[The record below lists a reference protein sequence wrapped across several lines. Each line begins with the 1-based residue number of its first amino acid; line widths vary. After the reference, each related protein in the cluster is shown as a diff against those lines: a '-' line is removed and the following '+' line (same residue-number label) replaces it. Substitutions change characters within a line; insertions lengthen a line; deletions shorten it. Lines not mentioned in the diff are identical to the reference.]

1 MFAALKKYFG
11 FDRFLDNQQ
20 EIVEK
25 IIQGDDLCVVMPT
38 GAGKS
43 LCYQL
48 PALMKKGYTII
59 VSPLISLMK
68 DQVDQLRAK
77 GIPTGCINSSIP
89 LAEQQQC
96 MSDVV
101 MGNIKLLYVAPERF
115 GAFSFRNLLEH
126 CPPEMLVVDEAHCI
140 SQWGHDFRPSYLKIG
155 EFSEQFK
162 IRQIC
167 AFTATAT
174 PQVRKDIKTQLH
186 RKNMQLV
193 VAGFKRPNLAFS
205 VQQCSRQ
212 ENKFAAIHKLLKN
225 PAPTIIYSATRKNVE
240 EIAAEFDCIAY
251 HAGMSDEERKNAQ
264 DKFMNDPCPILAATN
279 AFGMGI
285 DRKDVRRIIHYN
297 MPGSLEA
304 YYQEAG
310 RAGRDGENSECI
322 LLFSYADKFVHE
334 FMIEMNNPPQDA
346 VAELWNLLLQL
357 SAKNKTLSL
366 EISAADLASMLTKCK
381 NDSMVSSSLA
391 ILEKNNFI
399 ERGYRTRNSG
409 NIYFGGNLKLLAGQH
424 CLEKTQRSR
433 FISRM
438 LKYYGDA
445 LANPIS
451 CTYAEMAGIAGLNV
465 EQVKRV
471 IRALNGDV
479 LSWEAPF
486 AGRSIDIITP
496 DRQVSEIDFKM
507 LQEKY
512 DFELSR
518 LNEVIRYTNTTKCRQ
533 TFITDYFG
541 EDTGDWNCSSCD
553 ICSRDS
559 FKTTKTPLSNAE
571 KTTVH
576 IILKAV
582 DRFNGKLGAGKI
594 SAILGG
600 SMRADIVEWNYDRSP
615 AFGKLSFLKQ
625 NKIMQF
631 IRQMESAGL
640 IARTNSEYPC
650 IELTAEGYACLK
662 DISRIPPL

>member
-1 MFAALKKYFG
+1 MLSALKKYFG

-20 EIVEK
+20 EIVNS
-25 IIQGDDLCVVMPT
+25 IMRGDDLCVVMPT

-48 PALMKKGYTII
+48 PALMKNNYSII

-77 GIPTGCINSSIP
+77 GIPCGCINSSVP
-89 LAEQQQC
+89 LSEQQQC
-96 MSDVV
+96 ISDII
-101 MGNIKLLYVAPERF
+101 MGKIKLLYVAPERF

-155 EFSEQFK
+155 EFAEQFK

-186 RKNMQLV
+186 RENMQLT
-193 VAGFKRPNLAFS
+193 VAGFKRPNLAFA

-212 ENKFAAIHKLLKN
+212 ESKFEAIRKLLKN
-225 PAPTIIYSATRKNVE
+225 PVPTIIYSATRKNVE
-240 EIAAEFDCIAY
+240 DIANEFDCIAY
-251 HAGMSDEERKNAQ
+251 HAGMSDDERKKAQ
-264 DKFMNDPCPILAATN
+264 ERFMNEKCPVLAATN

-285 DRKDVRRIIHYN
+285 DRKDVRRVIHYN
-297 MPGSLEA
+297 IPASLEA

-334 FMIEMNNPPQDA
+334 FMIEMNNPPQKA
-346 VAELWNLLLQL
+346 VAELWDLLLQL
-357 SAKNKTLSL
+357 AEERKTLSL
-366 EISAADLASMLTKCK
+366 EISATDLASMLTECK

-391 ILEKNNFI
+391 VLEKNNFI
-399 ERGYRTRNSG
+399 ERGYRTQNSG
-409 NIYFGGNLKLLAGQH
+409 TIVFGGNLKLLAGQH
-424 CLEKTQRSR
+424 CHEKTQRSR

-445 LANPIS
+445 LAKPVS
-451 CTYAEMAGIAGLNV
+451 CTYAEMAGIVNLTLD
-465 EQVKRV
+465 QTKRV

-479 LSWEAPF
+479 LSWDAPF
-486 AGRSIDIITP
+486 AGRSIEIIAP
-496 DRQVSEIDFKM
+496 ERKVSEIDFK
-507 LQEKY
+507 LLKEKY
-512 DFELSR
+512 DFEISR

-541 EDTGDWNCSSCD
+541 EDTGKWQCGTCD
-553 ICSRDS
+553 ICSKDS
-559 FKTTKTPLSNAE
+559 FKASKKVLNSAE

-576 IILKAV
+576 IILKAI

-631 IRQMESAGL
+631 MRQMESAGL
-640 IARTNSEYPC
+640 IARTDSEYPC
-650 IELTAEGYACLK
+650 LELTSEGYACLK
-662 DISRIPPL
+662 EPSRIPPM